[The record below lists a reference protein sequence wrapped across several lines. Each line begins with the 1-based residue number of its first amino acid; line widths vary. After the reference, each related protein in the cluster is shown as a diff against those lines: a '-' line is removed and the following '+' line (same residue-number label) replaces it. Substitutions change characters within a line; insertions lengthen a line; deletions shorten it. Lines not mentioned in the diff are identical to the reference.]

1 MPILSTIDKTV
12 LKETNHS
19 ATKISLFPE
28 NFKTG
33 LWKNLNLIFIVS
45 EKSHDV
51 HYTYTSLLSKNPD
64 ANYQHPSRLIIK
76 EQVLFHN
83 H

>member
-1 MPILSTIDKTV
+1 M
-12 LKETNHS
+12 KEFES
-19 ATKISLFPE
+19 DFRR
-28 NFKTG
+28 
-33 LWKNLNLIFIVS
+33 